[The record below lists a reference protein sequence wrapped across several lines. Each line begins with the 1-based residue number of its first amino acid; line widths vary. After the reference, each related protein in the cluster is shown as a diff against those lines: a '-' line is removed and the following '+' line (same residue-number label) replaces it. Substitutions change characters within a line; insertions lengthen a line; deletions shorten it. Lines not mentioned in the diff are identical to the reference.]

1 MDSIH
6 SGNNDDD
13 YDDKDDVDDADD
25 DDDDDDDDDN
35 DDDDDQHQNSINAAA
50 PDICSPLGVL
60 VRGGQVASCPLIII
74 RIILLLIFIIGYT
87 VPRMPPIHRGSA

>member
-1 MDSIH
+1 MDSIY

-13 YDDKDDVDDADD
+13 HDDKDDVDDADD
-25 DDDDDDDDDN
+25 DADHDDN
-35 DDDDDQHQNSINAAA
+35 DDDDQHQYSINAAA

-74 RIILLLIFIIGYT
+74 RYNK
-87 VPRMPPIHRGSA
+87 V